1 MVNLDKGLL
10 KIIKDESLEDY
21 FIKANFG
28 LEKENVRVTESGNLA
43 LTPHPKAFGD
53 REKNAYIKT
62 DFSESQL
69 EMVTPVCN
77 TLEEV
82 YL

>member
-28 LEKENVRVTESGNLA
+28 LEKENVRVTERGNLA

-53 REKNAYIKT
+53 R
-62 DFSESQL
+62 
-69 EMVTPVCN
+69 
-77 TLEEV
+77 
-82 YL
+82 

>member
-21 FIKANFG
+21 FINANFG
-28 LEKENVRVTESGNLA
+28 LEKENVRVTERGNLV

-53 REKNAYIKT
+53 REK
-62 DFSESQL
+62 ESIYK
-69 EMVTPVCN
+69 N
-77 TLEEV
+77 RFF
-82 YL
+82 